1 MISVDD
7 PKRGPCMEY
16 KVVPP
21 QLCECWL
28 IIPINYRY
36 YPLINPSYST
46 YKPRNYEITPSN

>member
-7 PKRGPCMEY
+7 PGAMYGIQGGAPVMWTLAYNPHEY
-16 KVVPP
+16 
-21 QLCECWL
+21 
-28 IIPINYRY
+28 YRY